1 MKEEVFEEFD
11 NRQIKI
17 DYAEKMQR
25 LLQNDDFKSLF
36 SELFVEAYA
45 MTNVGNLW
53 MYDDPAR
60 RRFLE
65 KSLSR
70 SHFLHFIDETLEEG
84 RQAMISIREEQADE
98 QLQEDGTDY

>member
-1 MKEEVFEEFD
+1 MEEEFD

-17 DYAEKMQR
+17 EYAEKLQR

-45 MTNVGNLW
+45 MTNIGNLW
-53 MYDDPAR
+53 AYDDTTR

-84 RQAMISIREEQADE
+84 RQAIMSIQEEQAE
-98 QLQEDGTDY
+98 NEPQEDGTDY